1 MLPTVINSA
10 FKTEDISG
18 GMIVS
23 VSLEAAKGAIVL
35 HNTFPLPLP
44 LAKALNRPN
53 MPNLA

>member
-1 MLPTVINSA
+1 MLPAVINSA

-53 MPNLA
+53 LA